1 MKKITVISLLA
12 VFLVSIAFVGV
23 YAQNETESQ
32 TPASQTTSTP
42 GDLGEY
48 PVGSFQEIA
57 GQAEIKPGNLLIEAL
72 NWVFNI
78 VLVICVIIL
87 IYAGL
92 LYASAGGDQLKVKKA
107 MSTLIYALIGIAIA
121 LGAQA
126 IINLVTVSI
135 GAQPVKVKQMEE
147 EQQK

>member
-32 TPASQTTSTP
+32 VPTSEETSP
-42 GDLGEY
+42 LGEY

-78 VLVICVIIL
+78 VLIICVIIL
-87 IYAGL
+87 IYAGFCMP
-92 LYASAGGDQLKVKKA
+92 QLVET
-107 MSTLIYALIGIAIA
+107 S
-121 LGAQA
+121 
-126 IINLVTVSI
+126 
-135 GAQPVKVKQMEE
+135 
-147 EQQK
+147 

>member
-32 TPASQTTSTP
+32 VPTSEETSP
-42 GDLGEY
+42 LGEY

-78 VLVICVIIL
+78 VLIICVIIL
-87 IYAGL
+87 IYAGF

-126 IINLVTVSI
+126 LINLVTGFF
-135 GAQPVKVKQMEE
+135 GAEE
-147 EQQK
+147 IHVGQTIEQQR

>member
-78 VLVICVIIL
+78 VLIICVIIL
-87 IYAGL
+87 IYAGF

-126 IINLVTVSI
+126 LINLVTGFF
-135 GAQPVKVKQMEE
+135 GAEE
-147 EQQK
+147 IHVGQTIEQQR

>member
-78 VLVICVIIL
+78 VLIICVIIL
-87 IYAGL
+87 IYAGF

>member
-32 TPASQTTSTP
+32 VPTSEETSP
-42 GDLGEY
+42 LGEY

-78 VLVICVIIL
+78 VLIICVIIL
-87 IYAGL
+87 IYAGF

>member
-1 MKKITVISLLA
+1 KITVISLLA

-78 VLVICVIIL
+78 VLIICVIIL
-87 IYAGL
+87 IYAGF

>member
-126 IINLVTVSI
+126 LINLVTGFF
-135 GAQPVKVKQMEE
+135 GAEE
-147 EQQK
+147 IHVGQTIEQQR

>member
-1 MKKITVISLLA
+1 
-12 VFLVSIAFVGV
+12 LVSIAFVGV

>member
-1 MKKITVISLLA
+1 M
-12 VFLVSIAFVGV
+12 VSIAFVGV